1 MVVVNTTESPNESGV
16 EHSLNEY
23 RSEVQKS
30 FSTFILFWWFLQ
42 ILWLSLPPFAR
53 LDMMIKDSHFFT
65 QMSNPQQ
72 ENEEEYVPPG
82 KRLVTPADVVELDP
96 NMTVE
101 NGRICFTN
109 RNYSMWE
116 LKVVK

>member
-1 MVVVNTTESPNESGV
+1 
-16 EHSLNEY
+16 
-23 RSEVQKS
+23 
-30 FSTFILFWWFLQ
+30 
-42 ILWLSLPPFAR
+42 
-53 LDMMIKDSHFFT
+53 
-65 QMSNPQQ
+65 MSNPQQ